1 MNTPAGT
8 PRTASGV
15 SFYVIRSDRRTL
27 SLEVNREGR
36 VTARAPRR
44 MPLKDIDAFVAL
56 KAHWIRQKQA
66 LAAERPAPSAYTPA
80 EEQALRQRGRQ
91 LLPTLVAR
99 YAPLLGVAPARV
111 KITSAAKRLGSC
123 SSKGTLCFSWRLFHY
138 PLQAIE
144 YVVVHELAHLIHL
157 NHSAEFYQTI
167 ARILPDWKERKALL
181 AQPPADADVNH

>member
-1 MNTPAGT
+1 MNTLVGS
-8 PRTASGV
+8 PRTANGV
-15 SFYVIRSDRRTL
+15 SFYIIRSDRRTL

-36 VTARAPRR
+36 VTVRAPRR
-44 MPLKDIDAFVAL
+44 MPLKDIDDFVAL

-66 LAAERPAPSAYTPA
+66 LAAERPAPSAHTPA
-80 EEQALRQRGRQ
+80 EEQALRQRSRQ
-91 LLPTLVAR
+91 LLPTLIAR

-138 PLQAIE
+138 PLPAIE

-157 NHSAEFYQTI
+157 NHSADFYRTVEQ
-167 ARILPDWKERKALL
+167 ILPDWRERMVML
-181 AQPPADADVNH
+181 AHWQD